1 MRAVDGVSFDLYPG
15 ATLGVVGESGC
26 GKSITARSIL
36 RIVDRPGRIVDGEI
50 YFRRPGANGGAA
62 EMVDLAKLEPNSLE
76 MRSIRGA
83 EIALIF
89 QEPMSSFSPVH
100 SVGNQ
105 IIEAIRLHQP
115 VGRREAREKTIE
127 ILRRVGVSTPE
138 QRVDQLA
145 NQLSGG
151 LRQRAMIAM
160 ALSCEPTLLIA
171 DEPTTALDVTT
182 QTQILELMRQLQQ
195 EDGMAIMLITHDLG
209 VVAEMATD
217 VVVMYLGRVVEQGP
231 VDSIFHAPR
240 HPVHARTAALD
251 PPDPR
256 AHARAVAADR
266 RRRAPSLRPA
276 EWLPLPSPLHGVHG
290 RALRSTGA
298 GAEVG
303 GRSPRGE
310 LLPLRMNAAAV
321 PLLKVTGLQKLFPIK
336 KGFLKRTVG
345 HVRAVDGVDFHIDEG
360 ETLGLVGES
369 GCGKTTTAR
378 CVLRAIEPTQG
389 QIQMRVADGSV
400 VDLGQVSPRELRTL
414 RRQMQMIFQDP
425 FTSLNPRMTLLDLV
439 GEPLLVHGLANRRER
454 EEQVADLLTR
464 VGLRPEYMRR
474 FPHAFSG
481 GERQRIGIARA
492 LALHPRLVVAD
503 EPVSALDVS
512 VQAQILNLLVDLQA
526 DFGLTYLFVA
536 HDLSV
541 VRHISNRVAVM
552 YVGRMVEL
560 AETTEIFDSPKHP
573 YTAALLSAVPEPD
586 PRVRSRRIVLQ
597 GEVAN
602 PASPPSGCYFHPRC
616 PHAIDVCRTQT
627 PAWQEVSRNHFV
639 SCHRAQ
645 ELQLAGVE

>member
-36 RIVDRPGRIVDGEI
+36 RIVDRPGRIVEGEI
-50 YFRRPGANGGAA
+50 HFRRPGANGGAA
-62 EMVDLAKLEPNSLE
+62 EMVDLAKLEPNRPE

-231 VDSIFHAPR
+231 VDAIFHAPR
-240 HPVHARTAALD
+240 HPYTRALLRSIPRIRARTRERLT
-251 PPDPR
+251 
-256 AHARAVAADR
+256 ADR
-266 RRRAPSLRPA
+266 RRRAASLRPA
-276 EWLPLPSPLHGVHG
+276 ERLPLPSALHGVHG
-290 RALRSTGA
+290 RALRSPGA

-310 LLPLRMNAAAV
+310 LLPLRMNAARRP
-321 PLLKVTGLQKLFPIK
+321 PLLQVTGLQKLFPIK

-378 CVLRAIEPTQG
+378 CVLRAIEPTAG
-389 QIQMRVADGSV
+389 QIHMRVADGSV
-400 VDLGQVSPRELRTL
+400 VELGQAVRPGAAGAPSPDADDLPGSVHLAQSAHDAAR
-414 RRQMQMIFQDP
+414 
-425 FTSLNPRMTLLDLV
+425 PRGRAAAGPRP
-439 GEPLLVHGLANRRER
+439 GEPAG
-454 EEQVADLLTR
+454 
-464 VGLRPEYMRR
+464 
-474 FPHAFSG
+474 S
-481 GERQRIGIARA
+481 AR
-492 LALHPRLVVAD
+492 
-503 EPVSALDVS
+503 SAWP
-512 VQAQILNLLVDLQA
+512 
-526 DFGLTYLFVA
+526 T
-536 HDLSV
+536 
-541 VRHISNRVAVM
+541 
-552 YVGRMVEL
+552 
-560 AETTEIFDSPKHP
+560 
-573 YTAALLSAVPEPD
+573 
-586 PRVRSRRIVLQ
+586 
-597 GEVAN
+597 
-602 PASPPSGCYFHPRC
+602 C
-616 PHAIDVCRTQT
+616 
-627 PAWQEVSRNHFV
+627 
-639 SCHRAQ
+639 
-645 ELQLAGVE
+645 